1 MHTPIRPHSAHGGA
15 LSPPQLGS
23 HGMPPPRRARTVV
36 PHAGLMEKM
45 LGDAGE
51 LLGGLFGGAEADD
64 DGGTW
69 VTYRG
74 MCLCR

>member
-1 MHTPIRPHSAHGGA
+1 
-15 LSPPQLGS
+15 
-23 HGMPPPRRARTVV
+23 MPPPRRARTVV